1 MVLGIG
7 IGGSRFRVAF
17 ILGQL
22 LAVRYPL
29 FFISSETYTP
39 PIYIVAF
46 VQPIQHHLP
55 FLQHRF
61 GQLLMGADLRT
72 NWQNVSSDVG
82 AEGGSE
88 EGEVALGEE
97 GVMMRQGGDQLQDL
111 LLGVLIVFQG
121 TRCLCFADGS
131 ATHVSYYIMIEKQNF
146 KDNFNLLGPHPH
158 PLPNNI
164 AVLF

>member
-1 MVLGIG
+1 
-7 IGGSRFRVAF
+7 
-17 ILGQL
+17 
-22 LAVRYPL
+22 
-29 FFISSETYTP
+29 
-39 PIYIVAF
+39 
-46 VQPIQHHLP
+46 
-55 FLQHRF
+55 
-61 GQLLMGADLRT
+61 MGADLRT
-72 NWQNVSSDVG
+72 NWQHVSSDVR
-82 AEGGSE
+82 AKGGGE

-158 PLPNNI
+158 PLPKYT